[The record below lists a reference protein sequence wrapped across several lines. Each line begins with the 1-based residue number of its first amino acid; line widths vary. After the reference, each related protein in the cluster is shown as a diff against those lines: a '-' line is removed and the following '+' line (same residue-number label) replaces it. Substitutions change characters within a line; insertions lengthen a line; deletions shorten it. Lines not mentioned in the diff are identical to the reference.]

1 MGDAARA
8 LIGSPRTRP
17 VLLFALALALFLA
30 PFAVGTEYRL
40 FIATQM
46 AAYVLVAI
54 GLNLLNGYGGQVSLG
69 HGALVAI
76 GAYTVALAMVDHQ
89 WSFWPAALLAMAAA
103 AAVGAVMALPAFRL
117 STWYFALITL
127 GFAEV
132 VGGLLTEWRALTHG
146 FAGVVGIPKPVVLGH
161 MLTSS
166 DLYWLALSLNVVAL
180 LGMANLLRSRFGR
193 ALVAVRDNPVAAT
206 AAGVSLV
213 RIKMLAFVVS
223 AAMAG
228 LAGALFAVQKTVVT
242 PDDFTADFSIF
253 FLLMVVLGGAGRLW
267 GPVVGA
273 VVFFLVPELL
283 TALQSWRM
291 LIYGVALL
299 LLMLY
304 APHGL
309 VGAIE
314 TGWKRLRTQLGLSN
328 IPPAPSLAA
337 TRETVQPVAGAA
349 LSVRN
354 VEKRFGGVAALAGV
368 SLDVAAGATH
378 AIVGPN
384 GSGKTTLLN
393 MISGFYPIDGGA
405 ILVDGRSVVGMAPH
419 RIARDGVGRTF
430 QTPRMLPQLS
440 VLDNALLGAF
450 PAERQGAA
458 EAALSLPRARRE
470 QAASLGGAL
479 RYLDFVGLADR
490 AMEPAGELPHGQQ
503 RLAEIARALV
513 GRPRLLLLDEPAA
526 GLSLAELDRLG
537 ELIEAIGALGTTVVI
552 VEHHLELVANI
563 CSTVTVLERGT
574 VLASGTPAEV
584 FSHEEVIAAYMGSHT
599 GVGQAAS

>member
-1 MGDAARA
+1 MA
-8 LIGSPRTRP
+8 LRKPT
-17 VLLFALALALFLA
+17 VWLLALAAVLYLA
-30 PFAVGTEYRL
+30 PLLIGNEYRL

-76 GAYTVALAMVDHQ
+76 GAYAVAIAMVDHH
-89 WSFWPAALLAMAAA
+89 WSFWPSALLAMVAAST
-103 AAVGAVMALPAFRL
+103 VGAVMALPAFRL

-127 GFAEV
+127 GFADV
-132 VGGLLTEWRALTHG
+132 VGGLLTEWRELTHG
-146 FAGVVGIPKPVVLGH
+146 FAGVVGIPKPVLLGH
-161 MLTSS
+161 ELSS
-166 DLYWLALSLNVVAL
+166 LDLYWLGLTLNVLAL
-180 LGMANLLRSRFGR
+180 AGMANLLRSRFGR

-253 FLLMVVLGGAGRLW
+253 FLLVVVLGGAGLLW
-267 GPVVGA
+267 GPVIGVI
-273 VVFFLVPELL
+273 VFFLVPELL
-283 TALQSWRM
+283 AALQSWRM
-291 LIYGVALL
+291 LIYGTALL
-299 LLMLY
+299 FLMLY

-309 VGAIE
+309 VGAID
-314 TGWKRLRTQLGLSN
+314 TGWKRLRRHRGL
-328 IPPAPSLAA
+328 PPSPPEPLPVIAQQSVE
-337 TRETVQPVAGAA
+337 RVAGSA
-349 LSVRN
+349 LSVQG

-368 SLDVAAGATH
+368 SLEVAAGTTH

-393 MISGFYPIDGGA
+393 MISGFYPADGGT
-405 ILVDGRSVVGMAPH
+405 IRVDGRSVIGLPPH
-419 RIARDGVGRTF
+419 RIARRGVGRTF
-430 QTPRMLPQLS
+430 QTPRMLPDLS
-440 VLDNALLGAF
+440 VLDNALLGAY
-450 PAERQGAA
+450 PAEHQSALS
-458 EAALSLPRARRE
+458 AALRLPSARRE
-470 QAASLGGAL
+470 QAASLADAL
-479 RYLDFVGLADR
+479 RYLDFVGLADKSR
-490 AMEPAGELPHGQQ
+490 EPAGELPHGQQ

-537 ELIEAIGALGTTVVI
+537 ELIVAIGRLGTTVVI

-563 CSTVTVLERGT
+563 CSSVTVLERGA

-584 FSHEEVIAAYMGSHT
+584 FSHKEVIAAYMGS
-599 GVGQAAS
+599 QAVTT

>member
-1 MGDAARA
+1 MGDTARA

-17 VLLFALALALFLA
+17 APPFTLALALYLA

-54 GLNLLNGYGGQVSLG
+54 GLNLLNGYAGQVSLG

-76 GAYTVALAMVDHQ
+76 GAYATAILTVDHH
-89 WSFWPAALLAMAAA
+89 WSFWAATLVGMVAAA
-103 AAVGAVMALPAFRL
+103 GVGALVALPSFRL

-132 VGGLLTEWRALTHG
+132 VAGLLTEWRALTHG
-146 FAGVVGIPKPVVLGH
+146 FAGVVGIPKPMVLGH
-161 MLTSS
+161 TLTSF
-166 DLYWLALSLNVVAL
+166 DLYWLALSFNILAL

-206 AAGVSLV
+206 AAGGSLV
-213 RIKMLAFVVS
+213 RIKMMAFVTS

-314 TGWKRLRTQLGLSN
+314 TGWKRLRTRLGLSN
-328 IPPAPSLAA
+328 IPPAPSLA
-337 TRETVQPVAGAA
+337 TVRETVQPVAGAA
-349 LSVRN
+349 LSVRD
-354 VEKRFGGVAALAGV
+354 VEKRFGGVSALAGV
-368 SLDVAAGATH
+368 SLDVAAGMTH

-393 MISGFYPIDGGA
+393 MISGFYPIDGGT
-405 ILVDGRSVVGMAPH
+405 ILIDGRSVVGMAPH
-419 RIARDGVGRTF
+419 RIARGGVGRTF

-458 EAALSLPRARRE
+458 AAALCLPRARRE
-470 QAASLGGAL
+470 QAASLGDAL

-490 AMEPAGELPHGQQ
+490 AMEAAGGPPHRPQ
-503 RLAEIARALV
+503 RLAAIAPAVV
-513 GRPRLLLLDEPAA
+513 GRPRLLLLDGP
-526 GLSLAELDRLG
+526 
-537 ELIEAIGALGTTVVI
+537 
-552 VEHHLELVANI
+552 
-563 CSTVTVLERGT
+563 
-574 VLASGTPAEV
+574 
-584 FSHEEVIAAYMGSHT
+584 
-599 GVGQAAS
+599 

>member
-1 MGDAARA
+1 MGDTARA

-17 VLLFALALALFLA
+17 ALLFALALALYLA
-30 PFAVGTEYRL
+30 PFAIGTEYRL

-76 GAYTVALAMVDHQ
+76 GAYTVALAMVDHH
-89 WSFWPAALLAMAAA
+89 WSFWPAALLAMVAA

-132 VGGLLTEWRALTHG
+132 VGGLLTEWRELTHG

-161 MLTSS
+161 TLSS
-166 DLYWLALSLNVVAL
+166 FDLYWLALSLNVLAL

-213 RIKMLAFVVS
+213 RIKMMAFVVS

-314 TGWKRLRTQLGLSN
+314 AGWKRLRTRLGLSN
-328 IPPAPSLAA
+328 IPPAPSVAA
-337 TRETVQPVAGAA
+337 ARETVQPVAAV

-368 SLDVAAGATH
+368 SLDVAAGTTH

-393 MISGFYPIDGGA
+393 MISGFYPIDSGT
-405 ILVDGRSVVGMAPH
+405 ILIDGRSVVGMAPH
-419 RIARDGVGRTF
+419 RIARNGVGRTF

-458 EAALSLPRARRE
+458 AAALCLARARRE
-470 QAASLGGAL
+470 QAASLGDAL
-479 RYLDFVGLADR
+479 RYLDFVGLTDR

-537 ELIEAIGALGTTVVI
+537 ELVAAIGALGTTVVI

-563 CSTVTVLERGT
+563 CRSVTVLERGA

-599 GVGQAAS
+599 SVGQAAS

>member
-1 MGDAARA
+1 MSSRARPA
-8 LIGSPRTRP
+8 
-17 VLLFALALALFLA
+17 LLFALAVVLYLA
-30 PFAVGTEYRL
+30 PFAIGTEYRL

-46 AAYVLVAI
+46 AAYVLVAV

-76 GAYTVALAMVDHQ
+76 GAYAVAIAMVDHH
-89 WSFWPAALLAMAAA
+89 WSFWPAALLAMLAAS
-103 AAVGAVMALPAFRL
+103 AVGAVMALPAFRL

-132 VGGLLTEWRALTHG
+132 VGGLLTEWRELTHG
-146 FAGVVGIPKPVVLGH
+146 FAGVVGVPKPVLFGH
-161 MLTSS
+161 ELSS
-166 DLYWLALSLNVVAL
+166 LDLYWLALTLNILAL
-180 LGMANLLRSRFGR
+180 AGMANLLASRFGR
-193 ALVAVRDNPVAAT
+193 ALVGVRDNPVAAT
-206 AAGVSLV
+206 ASGVSLV

-283 TALQSWRM
+283 AALQSWRM
-291 LIYGVALL
+291 LIYGTALL
-299 LLMLY
+299 FLMLY

-314 TGWKRLRTQLGLSN
+314 AGWQLLRKRIGFAAA
-328 IPPAPSLAA
+328 APQPLAA
-337 TRETVQPVAGAA
+337 ARRQSVEPVAGAA
-349 LSVRN
+349 LSVQG
-354 VEKRFGGVAALAGV
+354 VEKHFGGVTALAGV
-368 SLDVAAGATH
+368 SLEVAACTTH

-393 MISGFYPIDGGA
+393 MISGFYPIDAGS
-405 ILVDGRSVVGMAPH
+405 ILVDGRSVIGLAPH
-419 RIARDGVGRTF
+419 RIARRGVGRTF
-430 QTPRMLPQLS
+430 QTPRMLPALS
-440 VLDNALLGAF
+440 VLDNALLGAY
-450 PAERQGAA
+450 PAERQSALS
-458 EAALSLPRARRE
+458 AALRLPLARRE
-470 QAASLGGAL
+470 QAASLGDAL
-479 RYLDFVGLADR
+479 GYLDFVGLAGR
-490 AMEPAGELPHGQQ
+490 ALEPAGELPHGQQ

-526 GLSLAELDRLG
+526 GLSLDELDRLG
-537 ELIEAIGALGTTVVI
+537 ELIAAIGRLGTTVVI

-563 CSTVTVLERGT
+563 CSSVTVLERGA

-584 FSHEEVIAAYMGSHT
+584 FSHPEVIAAYMGT
-599 GVGQAAS
+599 QAGVGQAAS

>member
-1 MGDAARA
+1 MQEAARA
-8 LIGSPRTRP
+8 LIQSPRTRP
-17 VLLFALALALFLA
+17 ALLVVVARALYLA
-30 PFAVGTEYRL
+30 PSAVGCGYRL
-40 FIATQM
+40 FIATEM

-54 GLNLLNGYGGQVSLG
+54 GLNLVNGYGGQVSLG

-89 WSFWPAALLAMAAA
+89 WSFWPAALLAMVAA

-132 VGGLLTEWRALTHG
+132 VGGLLTEWRELTHG

-161 MLTSS
+161 TLTSF
-166 DLYWLALSLNVVAL
+166 DLYWLALSLNILAL
-180 LGMANLLRSRFGR
+180 LGMVNLLRSRFGR

-213 RIKMLAFVVS
+213 RIKMMAFVVS

-299 LLMLY
+299 ALMLY

-309 VGAIE
+309 GGAIE
-314 TGWKRLRTQLGLSN
+314 TGWKRLRTWLGLFH
-328 IPPAPSLAA
+328 ILPTPALGTA
-337 TRETVQPVAGAA
+337 RETVQPVAGAA
-349 LSVRN
+349 LSVRD

-368 SLDVAAGATH
+368 SLDVAAGTTH

-405 ILVDGRSVVGMAPH
+405 ILIDGRSVVGVAPH
-419 RIARDGVGRTF
+419 RIARNGVGRTF

-450 PAERQGAA
+450 PADRQGAA
-458 EAALSLPRARRE
+458 KAALSLPRPTRE
-470 QAASLGGAL
+470 QAASLSDAL

-490 AMEPAGELPHGQQ
+490 AMEPAAAPPP
-503 RLAEIARALV
+503 RPPRPPPIPPPPVR
-513 GRPRLLLLDEPAA
+513 RPRPPLLP
-526 GLSLAELDRLG
+526 
-537 ELIEAIGALGTTVVI
+537 
-552 VEHHLELVANI
+552 
-563 CSTVTVLERGT
+563 
-574 VLASGTPAEV
+574 PPP
-584 FSHEEVIAAYMGSHT
+584 
-599 GVGQAAS
+599 

>member
-17 VLLFALALALFLA
+17 ALLFALALALDLA

-89 WSFWPAALLAMAAA
+89 WSFWPAALLAMVAA

-132 VGGLLTEWRALTHG
+132 VGGLLTEWRELTHG
-146 FAGVVGIPKPVVLGH
+146 FAGVVGIPKPVLLGH
-161 MLTSS
+161 TLTSF
-166 DLYWLALSLNVVAL
+166 DLYWLALSFNILAL

-213 RIKMLAFVVS
+213 RIKMMAFVVS

-314 TGWKRLRTQLGLSN
+314 TGWKRLR
-328 IPPAPSLAA
+328 
-337 TRETVQPVAGAA
+337 
-349 LSVRN
+349 
-354 VEKRFGGVAALAGV
+354 
-368 SLDVAAGATH
+368 
-378 AIVGPN
+378 
-384 GSGKTTLLN
+384 
-393 MISGFYPIDGGA
+393 
-405 ILVDGRSVVGMAPH
+405 
-419 RIARDGVGRTF
+419 AR
-430 QTPRMLPQLS
+430 L
-440 VLDNALLGAF
+440 
-450 PAERQGAA
+450 
-458 EAALSLPRARRE
+458 
-470 QAASLGGAL
+470 
-479 RYLDFVGLADR
+479 
-490 AMEPAGELPHGQQ
+490 
-503 RLAEIARALV
+503 
-513 GRPRLLLLDEPAA
+513 
-526 GLSLAELDRLG
+526 
-537 ELIEAIGALGTTVVI
+537 
-552 VEHHLELVANI
+552 
-563 CSTVTVLERGT
+563 
-574 VLASGTPAEV
+574 
-584 FSHEEVIAAYMGSHT
+584 
-599 GVGQAAS
+599 

>member
-1 MGDAARA
+1 MGDTARA

-17 VLLFALALALFLA
+17 ALLFALAVALSLA
-30 PFAVGTEYRL
+30 PCAVGTEYRL

-89 WSFWPAALLAMAAA
+89 WWCWPGALLAMVAA

-132 VGGLLTEWRALTHG
+132 VGGLLTEWRELTHG

-161 MLTSS
+161 MLTSF
-166 DLYWLALSLNVVAL
+166 DLYWLALSLNILAL

-213 RIKMLAFVVS
+213 RIKMMAFVVS

-267 GPVVGA
+267 GPGVGGAA
-273 VVFFLVPELL
+273 VFPARELL

-314 TGWKRLRTQLGLSN
+314 IGWKRLRARLGLSN
-328 IPPAPSLAA
+328 IPPAPSLA
-337 TRETVQPVAGAA
+337 T
-349 LSVRN
+349 
-354 VEKRFGGVAALAGV
+354 
-368 SLDVAAGATH
+368 
-378 AIVGPN
+378 GP
-384 GSGKTTLLN
+384 T
-393 MISGFYPIDGGA
+393 
-405 ILVDGRSVVGMAPH
+405 AP
-419 RIARDGVGRTF
+419 
-430 QTPRMLPQLS
+430 
-440 VLDNALLGAF
+440 
-450 PAERQGAA
+450 
-458 EAALSLPRARRE
+458 
-470 QAASLGGAL
+470 
-479 RYLDFVGLADR
+479 
-490 AMEPAGELPHGQQ
+490 
-503 RLAEIARALV
+503 
-513 GRPRLLLLDEPAA
+513 RPRGGCRPP
-526 GLSLAELDRLG
+526 LSR
-537 ELIEAIGALGTTVVI
+537 
-552 VEHHLELVANI
+552 
-563 CSTVTVLERGT
+563 
-574 VLASGTPAEV
+574 
-584 FSHEEVIAAYMGSHT
+584 
-599 GVGQAAS
+599 

>member
-1 MGDAARA
+1 MQDAARA
-8 LIGSPRTRP
+8 LIQSPRTRP
-17 VLLFALALALFLA
+17 ALLLVLALALYLA

-54 GLNLLNGYGGQVSLG
+54 GLNLLNGYAGQVSLG

-89 WSFWPAALLAMAAA
+89 WSFWPAALLAMVAA

-132 VGGLLTEWRALTHG
+132 MEGLLTEWRGLTHG
-146 FAGVVGIPKPVVLGH
+146 FAGVVGIPKPVLFGH
-161 MLTSS
+161 TFTSA
-166 DLYWLALSLNVVAL
+166 DLYWLALSLVVLAIA
-180 LGMANLLRSRFGR
+180 GVANLLRSRFGR

-213 RIKMLAFVVS
+213 RIKMLAFVAS

-242 PDDFTADFSIF
+242 PDDFTAEFSIF

-283 TALQSWRM
+283 AALQSWRM

-314 TGWKRLRTQLGLSN
+314 VGWKRLRARLGLSN
-328 IPPAPSLAA
+328 IPPTPRFGVARRAV
-337 TRETVQPVAGAA
+337 EPVAGAA
-349 LSVRN
+349 LSVRD

-368 SLDVAAGATH
+368 SLEVAAGTTH

-393 MISGFYPIDGGA
+393 MISGFYPVDAGA
-405 ILVDGRSVVGMAPH
+405 ILIDGRSVVGMAPH

-450 PAERQGAA
+450 PAERQGALA
-458 EAALSLPRARRE
+458 AALRLPRARRE
-470 QAASLGGAL
+470 QAASLDEAM
-479 RYLDFVGLADR
+479 RYLDFVGLGDR
-490 AMEPAGELPHGQQ
+490 AMESAGELPHGQQ

-537 ELIEAIGALGTTVVI
+537 ELVTAIGALGTTVVI

-563 CSTVTVLERGT
+563 CKSVTVLERGA

-584 FSHEEVIAAYMGSHT
+584 FSHDEVIAAYMGSQT
-599 GVGQAAS
+599 RVGQAAS

>member
-1 MGDAARA
+1 MSSLLATVIDSSRARPLL
-8 LIGSPRTRP
+8 LIGLAIALYVAPL
-17 VLLFALALALFLA
+17 VGGGEYHLF
-30 PFAVGTEYRL
+30 V
-40 FIATQM
+40 ATQM

-76 GAYTVALAMVDHQ
+76 GAYAVALAMVDHH

-103 AAVGAVMALPAFRL
+103 SAVGALMALPAFRL

-132 VGGLLTEWRALTHG
+132 VGGLLTEWRELTHG
-146 FAGVVGIPKPVVLGH
+146 FAGVVGIPKPVLFGH
-161 MLTSS
+161 ALTSA
-166 DLYWLALSLNVVAL
+166 DLYWLALSLVILAIAGV
-180 LGMANLLRSRFGR
+180 ANLLRSRFGR

-206 AAGVSLV
+206 ASGVSQV
-213 RIKMLAFVVS
+213 RIKMLAFVAS

-283 TALQSWRM
+283 SALQSWRM

-309 VGAIE
+309 VGAVDL
-314 TGWKRLRTQLGLSN
+314 GWKRLRARLGLSN
-328 IPPAPSLAA
+328 IPPAPRLDAGQASI
-337 TRETVQPVAGAA
+337 QPVNGVA
-349 LSVRN
+349 LSVRD

-368 SLDVAAGATH
+368 SLDVAAGTTH

-393 MISGFYPIDGGA
+393 MISGFYPVDRGDIR
-405 ILVDGRSVVGMAPH
+405 IDGRSVIGLSPH
-419 RIARDGVGRTF
+419 RIARNGVGRTF
-430 QTPRMLPQLS
+430 QTPRMMPELS
-440 VLDNALLGAF
+440 VLDNTLLGAF
-450 PAERQGAA
+450 PAERQGVAA
-458 EAALSLPRARRE
+458 AALRLPLARRE
-470 QAASLGGAL
+470 QAASLGDAM
-479 RYLDFVGLADR
+479 RYLDFVGLGDR

-526 GLSLAELDRLG
+526 GLSLAELDRLA
-537 ELIEAIGALGTTVVI
+537 ELVTAIGRLGTTIVI

-563 CSTVTVLERGT
+563 CSSVTVLERGA

-584 FSHEEVIAAYMGSHT
+584 FSHDAVIAAYMGSQT
-599 GVGQAAS
+599 RVAGAAP